1 MHPLLPYEGLELLDP
16 ADGRRAH
23 NLIKEVPQLAV
34 PVFLFLGRHDHTAP
48 SKLSEE
54 FYASLQAPYKELIW
68 FEGPHTPDLDEPER
82 FQREVIKIGEA
93 FCREEAM
100 AAAEV
105 AG

>member
-1 MHPLLPYEGLELLDP
+1 MKALSFSIPLMADELMSF
-16 ADGRRAH
+16 
-23 NLIKEVPQLAV
+23 NLIKEVPHLAV

-48 SKLSEE
+48 PQLSEE
-54 FYASLQAPYKELIW
+54 FYASLQAPHKELIW
-68 FEGPHTPDLDEPER
+68 FEESAHTPDLDETER

-100 AAAEV
+100 AAAGV